1 MERSSVISTGQAQT
15 LLEVAPV
22 TLPLFPS
29 YREIRLTQGKVA
41 LVDIEDYE
49 RVSSFAWNAYYDRHV
64 WYGRRTIRWRDGDI
78 KKQATVLLHRFIM
91 GLDAGDCRVVDHING
106 NGLDNR
112 KTNLRVCTN
121 AENCR
126 NSRLREHT
134 ERGMRGVMP
143 LPSGN
148 WGAQIGVNYR
158 KIFLG
163 TFPSKEEAHNAY
175 CKAAVKYH
183 GKFRSRALDNALI
196 DERLDSMPADEVT
209 A

>member
-1 MERSSVISTGQAQT
+1 MEGSSVISTGQTQT

-22 TLPLFPS
+22 TPPLFPS

-41 LVDIEDYE
+41 LVDIDDYE

-64 WYGRRTIRWRDGDI
+64 WYGRRTTRWKDGDA
-78 KKQATVLLHRFIM
+78 KKQATILLHRFIM
-91 GLDAGDCRVVDHING
+91 RLEAGDRRVVDHING

-112 KTNLRVCTN
+112 RANLRVCTN
-121 AENCR
+121 AENSR
-126 NSRLREHT
+126 NSRLRQHT
-134 ERGMRGVMP
+134 ARELRGVMP

-148 WGAQIGVNYR
+148 WGAQICVNYR

-163 TFPSKEEAHNAY
+163 TFSSKKEAHAAY
-175 CKAAVKYH
+175 CDAATKYH
-183 GKFRSRALDNALI
+183 GRFRSRALDNALI
-196 DERLDSMPADEVT
+196 DERLDSMPAEEVT